1 MPGPNRCTS
10 TLATPRGA
18 QSLAAADVG
27 AALTAVREAAP
38 GMPVGI
44 STGGWIA
51 PGGPARLAPMRT
63 WKVLPDYVSVNI
75 HEPEAEAI
83 VALMQARGIGVE
95 AGIWTRAAAAR
106 FVASRTPR
114 YSLRILVE
122 MTAEDPE
129 AATAEAEAVLGTLA
143 DAGIAVPILLHGE
156 GGSVWP
162 MVRMAARARPRDP
175 GRARGRPRPAR
186 RRRRREQ
193 RGAGGRGGA
202 DPRRARERKS
212 VSRHRVIK
220 TRDEPALPGRLRS
233 RSPARAAGSRP
244 SESAS
249 VSQAPSASAW
259 LSPTNCAR

>member
-1 MPGPNRCTS
+1 MRLQACLNGAKTRRHHPAVPLTAAA
-10 TLATPRGA
+10 LARDAAAVRRAGAESLHIHPRDA
-18 QSLAAADVG
+18 QGRESLAAADVA

-75 HEPEAEAI
+75 HEPEAESI

-114 YSLRILVE
+114 HSLRILVE

-129 AATAEAEAVLGTLA
+129 AAAAEAEAVLRMLD

-162 MVRMAARARPRDP
+162 MVRMAAE
-175 GRARGRPRPAR
+175 RGLAT
-186 RRRRREQ
+186 
-193 RGAGGRGGA
+193 
-202 DPRRARERKS
+202 
-212 VSRHRVIK
+212 RVGLE
-220 TRDEPALPGRLRS
+220 DGHALPGGAVAANNAALVAEA
-233 RSPARAAGSRP
+233 ARILAGHG
-244 SESAS
+244 
-249 VSQAPSASAW
+249 
-259 LSPTNCAR
+259 

>member
-1 MPGPNRCTS
+1 MRLQACLNGAKTPAPPSGGAADRGRARPRRRGGP
-10 TLATPRGA
+10 PRRAPRSLHIHPRDA
-18 QSLAAADVG
+18 QGRESLAAADVA

-63 WKVLPDYVSVNI
+63 WTVLPDYVSVNI
-75 HEPEAEAI
+75 HEPEAESI

-129 AATAEAEAVLGTLA
+129 AAAAEAEAVLRMLD

-162 MVRMAARARPRDP
+162 MVRMAAE
-175 GRARGRPRPAR
+175 RGLATRVGLEDGHAAAR

-202 DPRRARERKS
+202 DPRRARLARCPTGRMEHP
-212 VSRHRVIK
+212 VVETSR
-220 TRDEPALPGRLRS
+220 
-233 RSPARAAGSRP
+233 
-244 SESAS
+244 
-249 VSQAPSASAW
+249 
-259 LSPTNCAR
+259 